1 MAVARSFRTENIRN
15 VVVLGHGGSGKTTLI
30 DAVCFAAG
38 TSRRKGNVN
47 AGTALTMTTP
57 EETGHG
63 MSMQL
68 TVAHAINAGT
78 KINFL
83 DTPGYMDFAG
93 EAAAAVRVNPPRAQG
108 LIDEHGDSHLSER
121 AVHRGRPG
129 GLPLGIGHRHL
140 VGDTVRTDMEARHD
154 AYALGRMR

>member
-1 MAVARSFRTENIRN
+1 MAAARSFRTENIRN
-15 VVVLGHGGSGKTTLI
+15 VVILGHGGSGKTTLI
-30 DAVCFAAG
+30 DAVCFASG

-68 TVAHAINAGT
+68 TVAHAIAGGT
-78 KINFL
+78 KLNFL

-93 EAAAAVRVNPPRAQG
+93 EAAAGVRVADTAVVTVGAAAGVEVGTEMVWQ
-108 LIDEHGDSHLSER
+108 LCDER
-121 AVHRGRPG
+121 A
-129 GLPLGIGHRHL
+129 LP
-140 VGDTVRTDMEARHD
+140 A
-154 AYALGRMR
+154 